1 MDDLKKA
8 LSPISDSLPKEVRDF
23 LDAGGWWLVLAVVAL
38 ALLLLMWALLER
50 IGRALFGRRSASLGD
65 FEGDFQE
72 FLAGY
77 SAPTAAGKR
86 RLTVYHLPAR
96 LALVVL
102 APAGTEVG
110 LDGAAAEVLD
120 RVVPGLGAIATQD
133 AARIR
138 LWPPQLSQQGFSVA
152 FQRRTQRPE
161 PEGQPSHWVL
171 VAGRAQI
178 GRHAVLLGLGLRTDE
193 PTTLGRLALA
203 PHQWLDVLRIKTAE
217 G

>member
-1 MDDLKKA
+1 MDELKKA
-8 LSPISDSLPKEVRDF
+8 LSPVTDSLPQEVRNF
-23 LDAGGWWLVLAVVAL
+23 LDAGGWWVVLAVVAL
-38 ALLLLMWALLER
+38 VILLLLWALIEW
-50 IGRALFGRRSASLGD
+50 IGRALFGRRSVSLED
-65 FEGDFQE
+65 LEINFPEI
-72 FLAGY
+72 LAGY
-77 SAPTAAGKR
+77 VPPPSGGAR

-102 APAGTEVG
+102 APAGTEAA
-110 LDGAAAEVLD
+110 LDGTAEEVLD
-120 RVVPGLGAIATQD
+120 RVVPSLGAIATHD
-133 AARIR
+133 GARIR